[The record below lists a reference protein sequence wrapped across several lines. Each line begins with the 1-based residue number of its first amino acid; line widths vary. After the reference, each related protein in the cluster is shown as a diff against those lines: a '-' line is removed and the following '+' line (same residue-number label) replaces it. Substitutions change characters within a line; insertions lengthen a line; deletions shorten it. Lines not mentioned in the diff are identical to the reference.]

1 MFPGEEHQ
9 GIVSIEPPCVYFY
22 SDRDDLS
29 ADGLGRR
36 IALSLSYPLVRLD
49 EGTRTLWNGG
59 IPIAHGD
66 RDIGPIATGDR
77 VIADPISLPDF
88 NDNGYGNHKQ
98 PHKPVI
104 NDPCGLSL

>member
-1 MFPGEEHQ
+1 VNPVVQ
-9 GIVSIEPPCVYFY
+9 
-22 SDRDDLS
+22 
-29 ADGLGRR
+29 
-36 IALSLSYPLVRLD
+36 IAH
-49 EGTRTLWNGG
+49 GG

-66 RDIGPIATGDR
+66 RGIGPIATGDR
-77 VIADPISLPDF
+77 VIADPISHPDF